1 MRRLLRERLSVL
13 AVAPAHGDA
22 ALAALAARHAFV
34 AEAFVPV
41 AVPHWPPAA
50 LRAVASA
57 VLGGAADEADPERA
71 LLDEAERAALASALA
86 RVHLHARDAPDARG
100 PAWRPPPGNEGF
112 CLLAARLG
120 AALASRVAAVEREIE
135 QLRRAAAGMR
145 ASHLALQRRG
155 AEGGAPAEA
164 EAANPNPNPN
174 PSPGPSGCTPLA
186 LTLTLTLARPRRRRC
201 SPSSRVCSTRSARR
215 SRRAQPYP
223 QP

>member
-41 AVPHWPPAA
+41 AVPHWPAAA

-57 VLGGAADEADPERA
+57 LLGGAADEADPERA
-71 LLDEAERAALASALA
+71 LLDAPERAALASALA
-86 RVHLHARDAPDARG
+86 RVHLHARDAPDGRG

-120 AALASRVAAVEREIE
+120 AALASRVAAAERELE
-135 QLRRAAAGMR
+135 QLRRAAASMR
-145 ASHLALQRRG
+145 AALNTL
-155 AEGGAPAEA
+155 EGRSEEDGSSAEA
-164 EAANPNPNPN
+164 
-174 PSPGPSGCTPLA
+174 
-186 LTLTLTLARPRRRRC
+186 
-201 SPSSRVCSTRSARR
+201 
-215 SRRAQPYP
+215 RA
-223 QP
+223 